1 MAFIKKQ
8 QTINNKGGNI
18 GKQRNKIRLTVLGIF
33 VLFLI
38 AGFFDYPALWNKGA
52 DWVNGQTGLGV
63 FKFSNSQFRLGLDL
77 QGGTHLIYEANL
89 SGIGAGERDSSME
102 GIRDLIERRVNLF
115 GVAEPLVQVNKVG
128 ESYRLIVDLPGVKDV
143 GEAIK
148 MIGGTPYLE
157 FKTERTTEETNAILE
172 KQKAGDATALQTDA
186 YFKDTTLTGRFLSK
200 ALLSFD
206 QTTGQPYVSLEFNSE
221 GAKIFAE
228 LTKNNVGK
236 KIAIYLDGVPISVPT
251 VNEEIPDGKAQITG
265 QFTQTEAKQLAERLN
280 TGALPVPI
288 NLISQQSIGP
298 SLGKISLDKSL
309 KAGMWG
315 LIAVAIFMI
324 VYYKKNGILAVI
336 ALLVY
341 IALNLAIFK
350 LIPVTMSLAGIAG
363 FILSVGMAVDANVL
377 IFERM
382 KEEKALGREIAGVIN
397 EGFKRAWLSIR
408 DGNITTLATAVI
420 LYFFSTSSIRGFAL
434 TLFIGVS
441 LSMFTAVTVTR
452 ILLKY
457 VYRTS

>member
-1 MAFIKKQ
+1 MAFIKREPIIEKKGVVHKQ
-8 QTINNKGGNI
+8 KS
-18 GKQRNKIRLTVLGIF
+18 KIRLYVLGIF
-33 VLFLI
+33 ILFVL
-38 AGFFDYPALWNKGA
+38 AGCLDYPALWNKGA
-52 DWVNGQTGLGV
+52 NWLNSQIGLGV
-63 FKFSNSQFRLGLDL
+63 PQFYNKPFKLGLDL
-77 QGGTHLIYEANL
+77 QGGTHLVYEANL
-89 SGIGAGERDSSME
+89 SGIAEADRDSSMQ

-115 GVAEPLVQVNKVG
+115 GVAEPLVQIDKVG
-128 ESYRLIVDLPGVKDV
+128 DSNRLIVELPGVTDV

-157 FKTERTTEETNAILE
+157 FKTERTQEETDAILK
-172 KQKAGDATALQTDA
+172 KQQAGDAAALKLDA
-186 YFKDTTLTGRFLSK
+186 YFQDTDLTGRFLK
-200 ALLSFD
+200 DAQLVFD
-206 QTTGQPYVSLEFNSE
+206 KTTYQPYISLEFNDE
-221 GAKIFAE
+221 GGKIFDE
-228 LTKNNVGK
+228 LTKNNIGK
-236 KIAIYLDGVPISVPT
+236 KIAIYLDGTPISTPR
-251 VNEEIPDGKAQITG
+251 VNEEIPNGKAQITG
-265 QFTQTEAKQLAERLN
+265 DFTQAEAKQLAERLN

-288 NLISQQSIGP
+288 NLISQQNVGP
-298 SLGKISLDKSL
+298 SLGKIYLDKSL
-309 KAGMWG
+309 QAGFWG

-324 VYYKKNGILAVI
+324 IYYRKNGVLAVM

-363 FILSVGMAVDANVL
+363 FILSIGMAVDANIL

-382 KEEKALGREIAGVIN
+382 KEEKALGREIAGVLD

-408 DGNITTLATAVI
+408 DGHVTTLTTAVI
-420 LYFFSTSSIRGFAL
+420 LYFFSTSTVRGFAL

-441 LSMFTAVTVTR
+441 LSLFTAVVVTR

>member
-1 MAFIKKQ
+1 
-8 QTINNKGGNI
+8 
-18 GKQRNKIRLTVLGIF
+18 
-33 VLFLI
+33 
-38 AGFFDYPALWNKGA
+38 
-52 DWVNGQTGLGV
+52 
-63 FKFSNSQFRLGLDL
+63 
-77 QGGTHLIYEANL
+77 
-89 SGIGAGERDSSME
+89 
-102 GIRDLIERRVNLF
+102 
-115 GVAEPLVQVNKVG
+115 
-128 ESYRLIVDLPGVKDV
+128 
-143 GEAIK
+143 

-157 FKTERTTEETNAILE
+157 FKTERTQTETDAIL
-172 KQKAGDATALQTDA
+172 KQQQAGDEAAKKLDA
-186 YFKDTTLTGRFLSK
+186 YFQDTTLTGRFLK
-200 ALLSFD
+200 GAQMTFD
-206 QTTGQPYVSLEFNSE
+206 NTTYQPYISLEFNDE

-228 LTKNNVGK
+228 LTKNNIGK
-236 KIAIYLDGVPISVPT
+236 RIAIYLDGAPISIPR
-251 VNEEIPDGKAQITG
+251 VNEEIPNGKAQITG
-265 QFTQTEAKQLAERLN
+265 QFTQQEAKQLAERLN

-288 NLISQQSIGP
+288 NLISQQNIGP

-309 KAGMWG
+309 TAGFWG

-324 VYYKKNGILAVI
+324 LYYRKNGVLAVV

-363 FILSVGMAVDANVL
+363 FILSIGMAVDANVL

-382 KEEKALGREIAGVIN
+382 KEEKALGREMAGVID

-408 DGNITTLATAVI
+408 DGNITTLAVAVI
-420 LYFFSTSSIRGFAL
+420 LYFFSVGSIRGFAL